1 MPELGFEGADRI
13 HDFLFVYEKRQLE
26 SGLPTLGVTRG
37 GQSPGIG
44 MMMRQNRSFISS
56 FLKFVM
62 PDAEP
67 VRRTELPRVP
77 VPLPRFQLSLARLM
91 IVVTIV
97 AVALALAV
105 TLGGLLTS
113 VFEALVWCVL
123 PTPLIIC
130 AIYARGDLQ
139 AFAIGALVPWLTML
153 TVHVPAGSMF
163 LPATIWL
170 LVLGVICGMVAA
182 ATRRWVVR

>member
-1 MPELGFEGADRI
+1 MMIER
-13 HDFLFVYEKRQLE
+13 EKRSL
-26 SGLPTLGVTRG
+26 LAP
-37 GQSPGIG
+37 
-44 MMMRQNRSFISS
+44 
-56 FLKFVM
+56 FLKSAM

-77 VPLPRFQLSLARLM
+77 PIPLPRFQFSLAKLM
-91 IVVTIV
+91 IMVTVV

-170 LVLGVICGMVAA
+170 LALGAICGTVAA